1 VALDSVLEKSNKTAR
16 DVLDRLGK
24 EHLPASPENYE
35 LWYVYYAQ
43 SNPEVVHA
51 LQTLES
57 SGDPISQEDCREI
70 YQRYLS
76 QSRENEAVRHAGD
89 KIQQTIKG
97 MSGTV
102 TSVQSAT
109 SRYNVTLEGMKE
121 RIAKGDVK
129 PDDME
134 SILGSIMMGT
144 QDMMNHNQKLEREL
158 SRSSQVMDE
167 LRRDLEIVRRE
178 AFTDGLTGL
187 GNRKAFDAE
196 IERIVT
202 ETAAT
207 GQAFTLVMMDIDHFK
222 GFNDNFGHQVGDQV
236 LRLVARTLTDGIKG
250 RDFAARYGGEEFAV
264 ILPET
269 NLNGGMKVGDILR
282 LAVANKD
289 LVNRATGEK
298 LGRITLSGGV
308 AEHIAGESIE
318 SLISRADSALYTAK
332 HNGRNQIASA
342 PTPAQMK
349 DEEHSKKKK

>member
-1 VALDSVLEKSNKTAR
+1 MESLLQKSKKIAGRALER
-16 DVLDRLGK
+16 LDK
-24 EHLPASPENYE
+24 EDLAATPENYE
-35 LWYVYYAQ
+35 LWYVYYAE
-43 SNPEVVHA
+43 SNAEVVHA
-51 LQTLES
+51 LETLEAA
-57 SGDPISQEDCREI
+57 GGRIAQEDCREI

-76 QSRENEAVRHAGD
+76 QSRENETVRTAGD

-102 TSVQSAT
+102 TSVQTAT

-121 RIAKGDVK
+121 RIAKGDVR
-129 PDDME
+129 PEDME
-134 SILGSIMMGT
+134 NILGSIMMGT
-144 QDMMNHNQKLEREL
+144 QDMMAHNQKLEREL
-158 SRSSQVMDE
+158 SKSSQVMDE

-196 IERIVT
+196 IERILV

-207 GQAFTLVMMDIDHFK
+207 GQAFTLVLMDIDHFK

-250 RDFAARYGGEEFAV
+250 RDFAARYGGEEFAI

-308 AEHIAGESIE
+308 AEHIPGESID
-318 SLISRADSALYTAK
+318 SLISRSDAALYTAK
-332 HNGRNQIASA
+332 HNGRNQIAAA
-342 PTPAQMK
+342 PTPAQMR
-349 DEEHSKKKK
+349 DEDEARAKR

>member
-1 VALDSVLEKSNKTAR
+1 MPIETLLGKSNKIAG
-16 DVLDRLGK
+16 LALERLGK
-24 EHLPASPENYE
+24 EKLPPTPENYE
-35 LWYVYYAQ
+35 LFYVHYAQ
-43 SNPEVVHA
+43 SNAEVSHA
-51 LQTLES
+51 LDSLEA
-57 SGDPISQEDCREI
+57 GGRGITQEDCREI

-76 QSRENEAVRHAGD
+76 QSHENESVRNAGD

-102 TSVQSAT
+102 TSVQTAT

-121 RIAKGDVK
+121 RIALGDVTT
-129 PDDME
+129 DDME
-134 SILGSIMMGT
+134 TILNSVMMGT

-196 IERIVT
+196 GERIIA
-202 ETAAT
+202 ETIET
-207 GQAFTLVMMDIDHFK
+207 GRAFSLIMMDIDHFK
-222 GFNDNFGHQVGDQV
+222 DFNDSFGHQVGDQV
-236 LRLVARTLTDGIKG
+236 LRLVARTLTDGIKR
-250 RDFAARYGGEEFAV
+250 RDFAARYGGEEFAI

-308 AEHIAGESIE
+308 AEHTVGESID
-318 SLISRADSALYTAK
+318 SLISRADQALYTAK
-332 HNGRNQIASA
+332 HNGRNQIATA
-342 PTPAQMK
+342 PTIADMK
-349 DEEHSKKKK
+349 DAAPKKK